1 MLANLSINIINR
13 KLQIKLKLSY
23 EFQNFIRKKFAS
35 KLIFYY
41 LALTYYHM
49 TIKLPIYSFSHI
61 TFYISY
67 ITHLNNIYG

>member
-23 EFQNFIRKKFAS
+23 EFYKRKKFAS

-49 TIKLPIYSFSHI
+49 TIKLPIYSFSHMI
-61 TFYISY
+61 FI
-67 ITHLNNIYG
+67 